1 MVPKGNNSHR
11 SFRVLEQKLTCVVLG
26 DLALFVFTLFAGFKG
41 IVWLKILLGILTM
54 VVSFAGCAFLVMIR
68 EHRRSRSW
76 WILASF
82 GAMFLC
88 TLVSFLTRYPAP
100 PMG

>member
-1 MVPKGNNSHR
+1 MIPNDNKPRRH
-11 SFRVLEQKLTCVVLG
+11 FKQLEQRLTAVVLG
-26 DLALFVFTLFAGFKG
+26 DLVLFVLTLVAAANG
-41 IVWLKILLGILTM
+41 IFWLKLILGLLTM
-54 VVSFAGCAFLVMIR
+54 AISCMGCVFLVMIR

-88 TLVSFLTRYPAP
+88 TLVSFLTKYPTP
-100 PMG
+100 PLS